1 MSDSNKVDYNKMSD
15 EELSRME
22 LIRKSEER
30 DRIEGYKKTGNKALK
45 WYLIVTGVVVL
56 FLLFIMYQ
64 LFSSLSSF

>member
-30 DRIEGYKKTGNKALK
+30 DRIEGYKKTGKK
-45 WYLIVTGVVVL
+45 GDHPRFCVTA
-56 FLLFIMYQ
+56 I
-64 LFSSLSSF
+64 